1 MASAGRGGGGRGEP
15 QRRGPIGFNANRPR
29 PPGNPESRLFPCL
42 TFYATCG
49 PSMSFQFVYPAPSRP
64 EQIVVVLGKGI
75 THCAYTRRLFHSQ
88 ALCRQPRDQ
97 RVRGK
102 CREALLA
109 IPGAQAVRLHVA
121 YSRASEGATQVRQ
134 SGAVC
139 QPRRL
144 EYNDILTAEANRR
157 DA

>member
-1 MASAGRGGGGRGEP
+1 MASAGRGGEGRGEP

-42 TFYATCG
+42 TT
-49 PSMSFQFVYPAPSRP
+49 QPAVPACRFNCFSRSEP
-64 EQIVVVLGKGI
+64 PGTDCCRLGKRNS
-75 THCAYTRRLFHSQ
+75 HCAYTRRLSHLQ

-102 CREALLA
+102 CREALFA

-144 EYNDILTAEANRR
+144 EYTDILTAEANRR
-157 DA
+157 GA

>member
-29 PPGNPESRLFPCL
+29 PPGNPDSRLFPCL

-49 PSMSFQFVYPAPSRP
+49 PCMSFQFCFSRSEP
-64 EQIVVVLGKGI
+64 PGTDCCRLGKRNS
-75 THCAYTRRLFHSQ
+75 HCAYTRRFSHSQ